1 MLTDRAHWRET
12 PAAAFKRIADLV
24 PDAAAIDTGTGEIT
38 YVELHDLVDRVALRL
53 ARLDLAPQSR
63 IGLVGSQELATYVAY
78 LAILRL
84 GHVVVPFGPGNP
96 LAFQLSVASR
106 ACLAAAFIGPGNTA
120 LAGALRESGVAIM
133 DPDDAMKEP
142 VGQVPD
148 LAHDPENIA
157 YILFT
162 SGSTGQ
168 PKGVPIKNRN
178 VSAYLSE
185 AVPRH
190 DLGPGARLSHTFA
203 LTFDPSVFDILGALT
218 TGSCLV
224 LPRKREL
231 LHPALYATSRRLTHW
246 YSVPSLISYAL
257 RIGALKEGA
266 MPALRHSMFIGEPL
280 PVTLADAWRRAAPG
294 SALENVYG
302 PTELT
307 ISCAS
312 WVLPAEPADWP
323 TTTNQTIPVGT
334 VYPSLEWF
342 LWDGADDG
350 TDEEGEL
357 CVRGPLRFD
366 GYLDPAHNAGRFVGT
381 SGGCAVVL
389 EESQRPT
396 PADWYRTG
404 DRLRVAD
411 TVTGPA
417 LVHLGRI
424 DRQVKVSGYR
434 IELGDVE
441 GALRS
446 STHVIEAAVL
456 AVSARDGEGSYL
468 HAFLHGRPDGAD
480 VARYLREVVPPYMI
494 PARFTWLSELPLNR
508 SGKIDYVRLTAMAE
522 GR

>member
-1 MLTDRAHWRET
+1 MFTDLADRSRT
-12 PAAAFKRIADLV
+12 PAAAFEQIADLV
-24 PDAAAIDTGTGEIT
+24 PGATAIDTGTEEIT
-38 YVELHDLVDRVALRL
+38 YAELRDLVHRVTQRL

-63 IGLVGSQELATYVAY
+63 IGLVGNRALATYVAY

-84 GHVVVPFGPGNP
+84 GHVAVPVGPGNP
-96 LAFQLSVASR
+96 LPFQLSVASH
-106 ACLAAAFIGPGNTA
+106 AGLAAAFASPRNA
-120 LAGALRESGVAIM
+120 ELASALRESGVAIM
-133 DPDDAMKEP
+133 DPADAMTEP
-142 VGQVPD
+142 VRNVADPV
-148 LAHDPENIA
+148 HDPENVA

-178 VSAYLSE
+178 VSAYLSQ
-185 AVPRH
+185 AAPRH

-224 LPRKREL
+224 LPRKQEL
-231 LHPALYATSRRLTHW
+231 LNPVLYATSRRLTHW

-257 RIGALKEGA
+257 RIRALKEGM
-266 MPALRHSMFIGEPL
+266 MPALAHSMFIGEPL
-280 PVTLADAWRRAAPG
+280 PVTLVDAWRRAAPG

-312 WVLPAEPADWP
+312 WVLPAEPDSWP
-323 TTTNQTIPVGT
+323 ATSNRTVPIGT
-334 VYPSLEWF
+334 VYPNLEWF
-342 LWDGADDG
+342 LWDGADDAA
-350 TDEEGEL
+350 DEEGEL

-366 GYLDPAHNAGRFVGT
+366 GYLDPAHNAGRFVHTTNGR
-381 SGGCAVVL
+381 AEL
-389 EESQRPT
+389 LDESQLPT

-404 DRLRVAD
+404 DRLRIAD
-411 TVTGPA
+411 TVAGLA

-441 GALRS
+441 GALRAS
-446 STHVIEAAVL
+446 PHVIEAAVL
-456 AVSARDGEGSYL
+456 AVSGHNGDGPHL
-468 HAFLHGRPDGAD
+468 HAFLQGRREGAETELH
-480 VARYLREVVPPYMI
+480 LRKVIPRYMI
-494 PARFTWLSELPLNR
+494 PDRFTWLRELPVNQ
-508 SGKIDYVRLTAMAE
+508 SGKVDYVRLTAMAE

>member
-1 MLTDRAHWRET
+1 MLTDRADVRET
-12 PAAAFKRIADLV
+12 PAAAFERIADLV
-24 PDAAAIDTGTGEIT
+24 PGAPAIDTGTGEIT
-38 YVELHDLVDRVALRL
+38 YAELRDLVHRVALRL

-63 IGLVGSQELATYVAY
+63 IGLVGNRELASYVAY

-84 GHVVVPFGPGNP
+84 GHVVVPIGPGNP
-96 LAFQLSVASR
+96 LAFQLSVASH
-106 ACLAAAFIGPGNTA
+106 AGLAAAFAGPA
-120 LAGALRESGVAIM
+120 SAELSGALREVGAAII
-133 DPDDAMKEP
+133 DPAEAMAGPVRQAPDPVDDE
-142 VGQVPD
+142 
-148 LAHDPENIA
+148 ENVA

-168 PKGVPIKNRN
+168 PKGVPIRNRN

-224 LPRKREL
+224 LPRKQEIL
-231 LHPALYATSRRLTHW
+231 SPVAYARSRRLTHW

-257 RIGALKEGA
+257 RINALGEGT

-312 WVLPAEPADWP
+312 WVLPAEPDSWPP
-323 TTTNQTIPVGT
+323 TTNRTVPIGT

-342 LWDGADDG
+342 LWDGAG
-350 TDEEGEL
+350 NAADEEGEL

-366 GYLDPAHNAGRFVGT
+366 GYLDPAHNTGRFVRT
-381 SGGCAVVL
+381 SGGRAELL
-389 EESQRPT
+389 EEPQCPT
-396 PADWYRTG
+396 PGDWYRTG
-404 DRLRVAD
+404 DRLRIAD

-441 GALRS
+441 GALRAS
-446 STHVIEAAVL
+446 PHVIEAAVL
-456 AVSARDGEGSYL
+456 AIPGHNGEGPRL
-468 HAFLHGRPDGAD
+468 HAFLQGRPDGAE
-480 VARYLREVVPPYMI
+480 VARHLSKVVPPYMI
-494 PARFTWLSELPLNR
+494 PDRFTWLSELPVNR
-508 SGKIDYVRLTAMAE
+508 SGKVDYVRLTAMAE
-522 GR
+522 RQ

>member
-1 MLTDRAHWRET
+1 MPTGHADERET
-12 PAAAFKRIADLV
+12 PAAVFERITDLV
-24 PDAAAIDTGTGEIT
+24 PDAPAIDTGTGEIT
-38 YVELHDLVDRVALRL
+38 YAELRDLVHRVARRL

-63 IGLVGSQELATYVAY
+63 IGLVGNRELATYVAY

-84 GHVVVPFGPGNP
+84 GHVVVPVGPGNP
-96 LAFQLSVASR
+96 LAFQLSVASH
-106 ACLAAAFIGPGNTA
+106 AGLAAAFAGPGSA
-120 LAGALRESGVAIM
+120 ELASALRESGVTIV
-133 DPDDAMKEP
+133 DPVDAMAEP
-142 VGQVPD
+142 VRHVPD
-148 LAHDPENIA
+148 PVHDPENVA

-224 LPRKREL
+224 LPRKQEL
-231 LHPALYATSRRLTHW
+231 LHPAWYVTSRRLTHW

-257 RIGALKEGA
+257 RIGALADGA

-312 WVLPAEPADWP
+312 WVLPAEPDNWP
-323 TTTNQTIPVGT
+323 TTTNRTVPVGT
-334 VYPSLEWF
+334 VYPNLEWF
-342 LWDGADDG
+342 LWDGVHDAADD
-350 TDEEGEL
+350 EGEL

-366 GYLDPAHNAGRFVGT
+366 GYLDPAHNTGRFVRT
-381 SGGCAVVL
+381 SGGRAELL
-389 EESQRPT
+389 EKSQWPT

-404 DRLRVAD
+404 DRLRIAD

-424 DRQVKVSGYR
+424 DRQVKVNGYR

-441 GALRS
+441 GALRAS
-446 STHVIEAAVL
+446 PHVIEAAVL
-456 AVSARDGEGSYL
+456 AIPGHNGDGPHL
-468 HAFLHGRPDGAD
+468 HAFLHGRPDGAE
-480 VARYLREVVPPYMI
+480 VARHLRTLIPPYMI
-494 PARFTWLSELPLNR
+494 PDRFTWLGELPLNR
-508 SGKIDYVRLTAMAE
+508 SGKVDYVRLSAMAD
-522 GR
+522 G